1 MSSLLS
7 KSFDA
12 LKISTPDSIRQR
24 PIKLVRPK
32 KQPHVQFYGYAI
44 SHEWLV
50 RSGEQ
55 YCPEALPDRCDRGYE
70 DTAISRAYE

>member
-12 LKISTPDSIRQR
+12 LRISTPDSIRQR

-32 KQPHVQFYGYAI
+32 KQLHVQFYGYAI